1 MSHDSHSHAHP
12 AVTPQEGTGNNIA
25 HMQVF
30 LFGVGGFAIIV
41 VAVVATY
48 IYFGWYETSLKF
60 SREEMMIQSHTP
72 AIDARKDV
80 LDRTFTTFSVAD
92 AAAGKIRV
100 PIAIAIDRVAQ
111 QYSKRP

>member
-1 MSHDSHSHAHP
+1 MSHDSQSHAHL
-12 AVTPQEGTGNNIA
+12 AVVPQQGTGNNIA

-30 LFGVGGFAIIV
+30 LFGLGGFLVIV

-48 IYFGWYETSLKF
+48 IYFGWYGTSLKF
-60 SREEMMIQSHTP
+60 SREEMMIQSHNP

-100 PIAIAIDRVAQ
+100 PISLAMDRVAL
-111 QYSKRP
+111 QYGKRP